1 MILKLFRPTPPD
13 DTIARLYGTIVA
25 QARTP
30 AFYQLYGVP
39 DTVSGR
45 LEMIILH
52 VVLLLRQLEG
62 QAGPPSP
69 RLGRDHSKR
78 SSGTWRPAYAR
89 RGWVLLA
96 GPDPPAE

>member
-1 MILKLFRPTPPD
+1 MILKLFRPTPSD

-45 LEMIILH
+45 LEMMMLHMVLILQH
-52 VVLLLRQLEG
+52 LERGAACLRALG
-62 QAGPPSP
+62 QGLFDAFCQDLDDSVREMGVGD
-69 RLGRDHSKR
+69 LGV
-78 SSGTWRPAYAR
+78 P
-89 RGWVLLA
+89 
-96 GPDPPAE
+96 